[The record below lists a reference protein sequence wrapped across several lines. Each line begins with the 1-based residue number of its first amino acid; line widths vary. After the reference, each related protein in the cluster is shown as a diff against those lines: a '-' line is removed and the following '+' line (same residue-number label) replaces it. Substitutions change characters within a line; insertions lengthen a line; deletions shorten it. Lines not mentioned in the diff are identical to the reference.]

1 MLISA
6 SSKVKEEA
14 WGFVRFFNNEENQ
27 KTWALEMGD
36 LPTRKAIYDDKEVR
50 EALPMIA
57 QAKEALLNVR
67 PRPVSG
73 HYSEM
78 SRAMAVQFHNVLRG
92 NATPEEAVETLQGE
106 LQQIVVQGH

>member
-1 MLISA
+1 M
-6 SSKVKEEA
+6 KEEA

-27 KTWALEMGD
+27 KTWALEIGD
-36 LPTRKAIYDDKEVR
+36 LPMRKAIYDDKEVR

-78 SRAMAVQFHNVLRG
+78 SRAMALQFNNVLRG

-106 LQQIVVQGH
+106 LQQIVVQGQ

>member
-1 MLISA
+1 
-6 SSKVKEEA
+6 VKEEA

-50 EALPMIA
+50 EALSMIA

-78 SRAMAVQFHNVLRG
+78 SRAMALQFNNVLRG

-106 LQQIVVQGH
+106 LQQIVVQGQ